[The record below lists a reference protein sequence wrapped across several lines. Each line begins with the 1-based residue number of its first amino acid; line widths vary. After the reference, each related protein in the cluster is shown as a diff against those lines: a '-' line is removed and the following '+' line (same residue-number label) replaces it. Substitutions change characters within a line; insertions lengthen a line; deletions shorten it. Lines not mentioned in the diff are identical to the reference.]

1 MTTDRKI
8 SFFKFKIYP
17 KIICWYHEPAMVPK
31 IQESIEIS
39 MHREVKIR
47 SIEML
52 SFGEYILD
60 YGENRNSTNL
70 YGNQTRWQF

>member
-8 SFFKFKIYP
+8 SFFKFKINP
-17 KIICWYHEPAMVPK
+17 KNMYCYHEPEIVLK
-31 IQESIEIS
+31 LQEGIEIS

-70 YGNQTRWQF
+70 YGNQTRWHF

>member
-1 MTTDRKI
+1 
-8 SFFKFKIYP
+8 
-17 KIICWYHEPAMVPK
+17 
-31 IQESIEIS
+31 
-39 MHREVKIR
+39 
-47 SIEML
+47 ML